1 MPDAM
6 QRTTVRLSVLDP
18 PPVQSLKRY
27 GAAVLAVG
35 IALGCTLLALPL
47 AERSQL
53 FLLLAAVVLSAWYG
67 GLGPGLFA
75 TALAIG
81 GQVVFFQ
88 APYADVL
95 LRLLSFAL
103 VSVSICVLA
112 AGRRRAEE
120 RMRDHRE
127 ELAVTLSSIGDA
139 VIVTDRAG
147 RITFMNVAAER
158 LTGWSEAD
166 ARGLDL
172 PQVFVIVN
180 EQSRA
185 PVESPVA
192 RVLREDRVVALPD
205 GTVLLRRDGEERAID
220 DSGAPVRN
228 RAGGTVGAV
237 LVFRDL
243 TERRAIERDQAQ
255 VLAREETARRDAA
268 ALSAVGR
275 ALVQSLDVE
284 SVGRH
289 IAEGIRV
296 LLGGT
301 LSVLW
306 ERDPATN
313 RLVAVATAGSST
325 SFPPGTRIP
334 QNELLAGFAVTEG
347 RPASTPDI
355 LTDARLTLTPETRA
369 LVERSGHGSVLA
381 VPLTI
386 GGRVTGVLAVG
397 DVTGRTFDEEEIRRL
412 QDFAN
417 QAAIALEHAR
427 LFVLEISRREQLEA
441 LATVQRDLSAELDLD
456 RLLTLIVER
465 AGRLFGGFGFAYLFD
480 EESQSLG
487 ARVWGRAE
495 PEAEA
500 PFPADGGLVASCASA
515 RRGLLA
521 NDYARSPYALPAV
534 VGLGVRHAMAQPL
547 VSRGRLLGVLVL
559 CRREARP
566 FLPDDVAAF
575 EGLAV
580 QAAVSLDNA
589 VLFVEAGRQRRE
601 AEVLAE
607 LARSISA
614 AQDVSTVL
622 QRVVDGAKELCGC
635 DLTSVAL
642 RDAESGAVVMLNR
655 AGDYRSVPGRLVIEP
670 GRGAGG
676 LVLESGR
683 PFRSDSMAQD
693 PRITRDFAARIAIEG
708 LVTTLVVPIMV
719 EGRVEGLLYVHRRTP
734 RPFTD
739 RTETVLRQLA
749 EYAAIA
755 IHNMQLL
762 AHEHQMRAEAEG
774 ASRMKDEFLATLSHE
789 LRSPLQPL
797 LNWAY
802 LLRSP
807 NLDPASS
814 ERALDAIE
822 RSTKTLGQL
831 IEDLLDVSRIVT
843 GKLRLQARPVRL
855 PGMVRAALEAVES
868 AALAKSVALEARIE
882 PDLPAVLG
890 DPDRLQQVLWNLLS
904 NGIKFTPK
912 GGRVTVSVAGRNSEV
927 VLTVA
932 DTGAGIKR
940 EFLPHVFERFRQAES
955 STNRAYGGLGLG
967 LAIVRHLVE
976 LHGGSVSVQ
985 SEGEGQGA
993 TFSVRLPV
1001 AAAVRTPEERA
1012 PAATKAE
1019 GPVDRSLAGLRLL
1032 IVDDEA
1038 DAREVMRFMLERGG
1052 ARVRTAESATQA
1064 LDAIREERPDLLI
1077 SDIGMPVEDGYVL
1090 VRRLRAMEGGL
1101 GRRLPAIALTAYASE
1116 EDTRRALIA
1125 GFDAHLSK
1133 PVDPARLIE
1142 IAAGLAGGRRDAG

>member
-1 MPDAM
+1 M
-6 QRTTVRLSVLDP
+6 QRNAAQSSVL
-18 PPVQSLKRY
+18 VLRSVKSWKAY
-27 GAAVLAVG
+27 GAALLAVG
-35 IALGCTLLALPL
+35 LAFACTYLMVPL
-47 AERSQL
+47 AERPQL
-53 FLLLAAVVLSAWYG
+53 FLLLAAVVVSAWYG
-67 GLGPGLFA
+67 GLGPGVLA
-75 TALAIG
+75 TGVAVVGHLA
-81 GQVVFFQ
+81 FFEP
-88 APYADVL
+88 PYADDLVRVL
-95 LRLLSFAL
+95 IFVL
-103 VSVSICVLA
+103 VAGAISALA
-112 AGRRRAEE
+112 AGRRRAENRVRE
-120 RMRDHRE
+120 QRE
-127 ELAVTLSSIGDA
+127 EMAVTLASIGDA

-147 RITFMNVAAER
+147 RITFMNTAAER
-158 LTGWSEAD
+158 LTGWTAD
-166 ARGLDL
+166 EARGSAL
-172 PQVFVIVN
+172 PTVFVIVN
-180 EQSRA
+180 EETRGL
-185 PVESPVA
+185 VEIPAA
-192 RVLREDRVVALPD
+192 RVLLENQVVAVPA
-205 GTVLLRRDGEERAID
+205 GTMLARRGGDERAID
-220 DSGAPVRN
+220 GSVAPIHD
-228 RAGGTVGAV
+228 RAGGSVGVV

-243 TERRAIERDQAQ
+243 TERRARERDQ
-255 VLAREETARRDAA
+255 VEGLAREQVARRDAA
-268 ALSAVGR
+268 ALSAVGQ
-275 ALVQSLDVE
+275 ALVQSLDTE

-301 LSVLW
+301 VSVLW
-306 ERDPATN
+306 ELEHASN
-313 RLVAVATAGSST
+313 RLVAVATSGSGSP
-325 SFPPGTRIP
+325 FPPGTRIP
-334 QNELLAGFAVTEG
+334 QDEALAGFAVREG
-347 RPASTPDI
+347 RPVSTSNI
-355 LTDARLTLTPETRA
+355 LTDPRLTLTPETRA
-369 LVERSGHGSVLA
+369 LVEQSGHGSVLA

-397 DVTGRTFDEEEIRRL
+397 DVTGRAFGAEEIRRL

-417 QAAIALEHAR
+417 QAAIALEKAR
-427 LFVLEISRREQLEA
+427 LFALETSRREQLEA
-441 LATVQRDLSAELDLD
+441 LANVQRDLSAELDLD
-456 RLLTLIVER
+456 RLLGLIVER
-465 AGRLFGGFGFAYLFD
+465 AGRLFDGAGFAYLFD
-480 EESQSLG
+480 EENQSLG

-495 PEAEA
+495 PESEA
-500 PFPADGGLVASCASA
+500 PFPAEGGMVASCAGA
-515 RRGLLA
+515 RRGLLV
-521 NDYARSPYALPAV
+521 NDYPDSPFALPAV
-534 VGLGVRHAMAQPL
+534 VHLGVRHAMAQPL
-547 VSRGRLLGVLVL
+547 VSRDRLLGVLVVA
-559 CRREARP
+559 RRVDAPFRP
-566 FLPDDVAAF
+566 EDFAAF

-580 QAAVSLDNA
+580 QAAVALDNA
-589 VLFVEAGRQRRE
+589 ILFVEAGRQRRE

-607 LARSISA
+607 LARSIST

-622 QRVVDGAKELCGC
+622 QRVVDGAKELCRC

-642 RDAESGAVVMLNR
+642 RETESGAIVMRNR
-655 AGDYRSVPGRLVIEP
+655 AGEYRGAQERFVVEP

-683 PFRSDSMAQD
+683 PFRSDNMADD
-693 PRITRDFAARIAIEG
+693 PRIRRAYAHVIEPEG

-734 RPFTD
+734 KPFND

-755 IHNMQLL
+755 IHNMRML
-762 AHEHQMRAEAEG
+762 AHEHQMRAEAES
-774 ASRMKDEFLATLSHE
+774 ASRTKDEFLATLSHE

-807 NLDPASS
+807 NLDPASA

-855 PGMVRAALEAVES
+855 PGVVRAAMEAVEP
-868 AALAKSVALEARIE
+868 AALAKSVTLEARIE
-882 PDLPAVLG
+882 ADLPAVMG

-912 GGRVTVSVAGRNSEV
+912 GGRVTVTVAGRNSEV
-927 VLTVA
+927 TLTVA

-976 LHGGSVSVQ
+976 LHGGSVAVQ
-985 SEGEGQGA
+985 SEGEGEGA

-1001 AAAVRTPEERA
+1001 AVATRTAEHA
-1012 PAATKAE
+1012 PAAVSTD
-1019 GPVDRSLAGLRLL
+1019 GPVGQSLSGLRLL

-1052 ARVRTAESATQA
+1052 AQVRTADSAAQA

-1090 VRRLRAMEGGL
+1090 ARRLRAMEEGL

-1116 EDTRRALIA
+1116 EDTRRALAA

-1133 PVDPARLIE
+1133 PVDPARLID
-1142 IAAGLAGGRRDAG
+1142 IAAGLAGSRRGVL

>member
-1 MPDAM
+1 M
-6 QRTTVRLSVLDP
+6 LDP
-18 PPVQSLKRY
+18 RSAKSLTAY
-27 GAAVLAVG
+27 VAALLVVGLAL
-35 IALGCTLLALPL
+35 ACTLLAVPRP
-47 AERSQL
+47 ERSQL
-53 FLLLAAVVLSAWYG
+53 FLLLAAVVISAWYG

-75 TALAIG
+75 TAVAIV
-81 GQVVFFQ
+81 GQAVFFE
-88 APYADVL
+88 APYRDDL
-95 LRLLSFAL
+95 LRTVFFVL
-103 VSVSICVLA
+103 VAVSISALA
-112 AGRRRAEE
+112 AGRRRAED
-120 RMRDHRE
+120 RVRDQRE
-127 ELAVTLSSIGDA
+127 ELAVTLASIGDA
-139 VIVTDRAG
+139 VIVTDRG
-147 RITFMNVAAER
+147 GHITFMNPAAER
-158 LTGWSEAD
+158 LVGWSQAE
-166 ARGLDL
+166 ARGRAL
-172 PQVFVIVN
+172 PAVFVTVN
-180 EQSRA
+180 EVTRQ
-185 PVESPVA
+185 PVENPVA
-192 RVLREDRVVALPD
+192 RGIPGNEVTALPG
-205 GTVLLRRDGEERAID
+205 GTVLVRREGADRAID
-220 DSGAPVRN
+220 GSAGPVHD
-228 RAGGTVGAV
+228 RAGATVGGV

-255 VLAREETARRDAA
+255 VLAREQAAHRDAA
-268 ALSAVGR
+268 ALSAVGQ
-275 ALVQSLDVE
+275 ALVQSLDSA

-289 IAEGIRV
+289 IAEGIRT

-301 LSVLW
+301 VSVLW
-306 ERDPATN
+306 ELDPASN
-313 RLVAVATAGSST
+313 RLVAVATSGSGSP
-325 SFPPGTRIP
+325 FPPGTRISHD
-334 QNELLAGFAVTEG
+334 EALAGFAVREA
-347 RPASTPDI
+347 RAVSTSNI
-355 LTDARLTLTPETRA
+355 LTDPRLTLTPETRA
-369 LVERSGHGSVLA
+369 LVEQSGHSSVLA

-397 DVTGRTFDEEEIRRL
+397 DVTGRSFDEEEIRRL

-417 QAAIALEHAR
+417 QVAIALENAR
-427 LFVLEISRREQLEA
+427 LFARETSRREYLEA
-441 LATVQRDLSAELDLD
+441 LANVHRDLSAELDLD
-456 RLLTLIVER
+456 RLLSLMVER
-465 AGRLFGGFGFAYLFD
+465 AGRLFDGFGFAYLFD

-487 ARVWGRAE
+487 ARGWGRAE

-500 PFPADGGLVASCASA
+500 PFPADGGLVASCARA
-515 RRGLLA
+515 RQGLLA
-521 NDYARSPYALPAV
+521 NDYPRSPYALPAV

-547 VSRGRLLGVLVL
+547 VSRDRLLGVLVV

-566 FLPDDVAAF
+566 FLLADFAAF

-601 AEVLAE
+601 AEVLAD
-607 LARSISA
+607 LARSINA

-635 DLTSVAL
+635 DLTGVAL
-642 RDAESGAVVMLNR
+642 RETESGAIVMRNR
-655 AGDYRSVPGRLVIEP
+655 AGEYRGAPERLVIEP

-683 PFRSDSMAQD
+683 PFRSDNMAQD
-693 PRITRDFAARIAIEG
+693 LRITRDYARLIETEG
-708 LVTTLVVPIMV
+708 LVATLVVPIMV
-719 EGRVEGLLYVHRRTP
+719 EGHVEGLLYVHRRTP
-734 RPFTD
+734 GPFTD

-749 EYAAIA
+749 EYAGIA
-755 IHNMQLL
+755 IHNMRML

-807 NLDPASS
+807 DLDPASA

-855 PGMVRAALEAVES
+855 PRVVRAALEAVEP
-868 AALAKSVALEARIE
+868 AALAKSVILESRIE

-912 GGRVTVSVAGRNSEV
+912 GGRVTVTVAGRKSEV

-976 LHGGSVSVQ
+976 LHGGSVAAQ
-985 SEGEGQGA
+985 SEGEGRGA

-1001 AAAVRTPEERA
+1001 AASRTPAERA
-1012 PAATKAE
+1012 PAAVTTDGAV
-1019 GPVDRSLAGLRLL
+1019 GWGLSGLRLL
-1032 IVDDEA
+1032 VVDDEA

-1052 ARVRTAESATQA
+1052 AQVRTAESAAQA

-1077 SDIGMPVEDGYVL
+1077 SDIGMPIEDGYVL
-1090 VRRLRAMEGGL
+1090 VRRLRAMEEGL

-1116 EDTRRALIA
+1116 EDTRRARTA

-1142 IAAGLAGGRRDAG
+1142 IAAGLVASRRGPA

>member
-1 MPDAM
+1 M
-6 QRTTVRLSVLDP
+6 QRNAAESSVL
-18 PPVQSLKRY
+18 VLRSVKSWKAY
-27 GAAVLAVG
+27 GAALLAVG
-35 IALGCTLLALPL
+35 LAFACTYLAVPL

-53 FLLLAAVVLSAWYG
+53 FLLLAVVVVSAWYG
-67 GLGPGLFA
+67 GLGPGVLA
-75 TALAIG
+75 TGVAVVGQLA
-81 GQVVFFQ
+81 FFE
-88 APYADVL
+88 APYGDDLVRVL
-95 LRLLSFAL
+95 LFVL
-103 VSVSICVLA
+103 VAGGISALA
-112 AGRRRAEE
+112 AGRRRAEDRARE
-120 RMRDHRE
+120 QRE
-127 ELAVTLSSIGDA
+127 EMAVTLASIGDA

-147 RITFMNVAAER
+147 RITFMNTAAER
-158 LTGWSEAD
+158 LTAWTAD
-166 ARGLDL
+166 EARGSAL
-172 PQVFVIVN
+172 PTVFVIVN
-180 EQSRA
+180 EETRGL
-185 PVESPVA
+185 VEIPAA
-192 RVLREDRVVALPD
+192 RVLLEDQVVAVPA
-205 GTVLLRRDGEERAID
+205 GTLLARRGGDERAID
-220 DSGAPVRN
+220 GSVAPIHD
-228 RAGGTVGAV
+228 RAGGSVGVV

-243 TERRAIERDQAQ
+243 TERRASEREQ
-255 VLAREETARRDAA
+255 VEGLAREQVARRDAA
-268 ALSAVGR
+268 ALSAVGQ
-275 ALVQSLDVE
+275 ALVQSLDTE

-289 IAEGIRV
+289 IAEGIRA

-301 LSVLW
+301 VSVLW
-306 ERDPATN
+306 ELEHGSN
-313 RLVAVATAGSST
+313 RLVAVATSGSGSP
-325 SFPPGTRIP
+325 FPPGTRIP
-334 QNELLAGFAVTEG
+334 QDEALAGFAVREG
-347 RPASTPDI
+347 RPVSTSNI
-355 LTDARLTLTPETRA
+355 LTDPRLTLTAETRA
-369 LVERSGHGSVLA
+369 LVEQSGHGSVLA

-397 DVTGRTFDEEEIRRL
+397 DVTGRAFGAEEIRRL

-417 QAAIALEHAR
+417 QAAIALEKAR
-427 LFVLEISRREQLEA
+427 LFALETSRREQLEA

-456 RLLTLIVER
+456 RLLGLIVER
-465 AGRLFGGFGFAYLFD
+465 AGRLFDGAGFAYLFD

-495 PEAEA
+495 PESAA
-500 PFPADGGLVASCASA
+500 PFPAEGGMVASCADA
-515 RRGLLA
+515 RRGLLV
-521 NDYARSPYALPAV
+521 NDYRDSPYALPAV
-534 VGLGVRHAMAQPL
+534 VHLGMRHAMAQPL
-547 VSRGRLLGVLVL
+547 VSRDRLLGVLVVA
-559 CRREARP
+559 RRVDVPFRP
-566 FLPDDVAAF
+566 EDFAGF

-580 QAAVSLDNA
+580 QAAVALDNA
-589 VLFVEAGRQRRE
+589 ILFVEAGRQRRE

-607 LARSISA
+607 LARSIST

-622 QRVVDGAKELCGC
+622 QRVVDGAKELCRC

-642 RDAESGAVVMLNR
+642 RETASGSIVMRNR
-655 AGDYRSVPGRLVIEP
+655 AGEYRGAQERFVVEP

-683 PFRSDSMAQD
+683 PFRSDSMAED
-693 PRITRDFAARIAIEG
+693 PRVTRADAHVIQSEG
-708 LVTTLVVPIMV
+708 LVATLVVPIMV

-734 RPFTD
+734 KAFND

-755 IHNMQLL
+755 IHNMRIL
-762 AHEHQMRAEAEG
+762 AHEHQMRAEAES
-774 ASRMKDEFLATLSHE
+774 ASRTKDEFLATLSHE

-807 NLDPASS
+807 NLDPASA

-855 PGMVRAALEAVES
+855 PGVVRAAMEAVEP
-868 AALAKSVALEARIE
+868 AALGKSVTLEARIE
-882 PDLPAVLG
+882 ADLPAVMG

-912 GGRVTVSVAGRNSEV
+912 GGRVTVTVAGRNSEV
-927 VLTVA
+927 TLTVA

-976 LHGGSVSVQ
+976 LHGGSVAVQ
-985 SEGEGQGA
+985 SEGEGEGA

-1001 AAAVRTPEERA
+1001 AAVTRTAERA
-1012 PAATKAE
+1012 PAAVSTD
-1019 GPVDRSLAGLRLL
+1019 GPVGQSLSGLRLL

-1052 ARVRTAESATQA
+1052 AQVRTADSAAQA

-1090 VRRLRAMEGGL
+1090 VRRLRAMEEGL

-1116 EDTRRALIA
+1116 EDTRRALAA

-1133 PVDPARLIE
+1133 PVDPARLID
-1142 IAAGLAGGRRDAG
+1142 IAAGLAGSRRGVV

>member
-1 MPDAM
+1 MAWK
-6 QRTTVRLSVLDP
+6 V
-18 PPVQSLKRY
+18 Y
-27 GAAVLAVG
+27 GAALLAV
-35 IALGCTLLALPL
+35 ALAFVCTYFAEPL

-53 FLLLAAVVLSAWYG
+53 FLLLTAIVVSAWYG
-67 GLGPGLFA
+67 GLGPGLLA
-75 TALAIG
+75 TAVG
-81 GQVVFFQ
+81 VVGHTAFVE
-88 APYADVL
+88 APYGDDAVRML
-95 LRLLSFAL
+95 LFTL
-103 VSVSICVLA
+103 VAGAITALA
-112 AGRRRAEE
+112 AGRRRAESRA
-120 RMRDHRE
+120 RMQQDE
-127 ELAVTLSSIGDA
+127 MSVTLASIGDA
-139 VIVTDRAG
+139 VIVTDRVG
-147 RITFMNVAAER
+147 RVTFMNRAAER
-158 LTGWSEAD
+158 LTGWTLDE
-166 ARGLDL
+166 ARGSALAT
-172 PQVFVIVN
+172 VFVVVHDGT
-180 EQSRA
+180 RA
-185 PVESPVA
+185 LVEIPVA
-192 RVLREDRVVALPD
+192 RVLQDNQTLALPAD
-205 GTVLLRRDGEERAID
+205 TVLVQRGGDERAID
-220 DSGAPVRN
+220 GGADPIRG
-228 RAGGTVGAV
+228 RGGETVGVV

-243 TERRAIERDQAQ
+243 TDRRAVAHDQAD
-255 VLAREETARRDAA
+255 VVARELAARRDTA
-268 ALSAVGR
+268 ALSAVGE

-284 SVGRH
+284 SVGRY
-289 IAEGIRV
+289 IAESIRS

-306 ERDPATN
+306 ELEPASNTL
-313 RLVAVATAGSST
+313 LVIATSGSS
-325 SFPPGTRIP
+325 SPFPPGTRIP
-334 QNELLAGFAVTEG
+334 QHEALAGFAVREG
-347 RPASTPDI
+347 RPVSTSDLLADP
-355 LTDARLTLTPETRA
+355 RLTLTPETRA
-369 LVERSGHGSVLA
+369 RIERSGHGSVLG

-397 DVTGRTFDEEEIRRL
+397 DATGRAFGAEEIRRL

-417 QAAIALEHAR
+417 QAAIALEKAR
-427 LFVLEISRREQLEA
+427 LFALETSRREQLEA

-456 RLLTLIVER
+456 RLLGLVVAR
-465 AGRLFGGFGFAYLFD
+465 AGRLFDGASFAYLVD
-480 EESQSLG
+480 EESQALG

-495 PEAEA
+495 PESEA
-500 PFPADGGLVASCASA
+500 PFPAEGGMVASCAAA
-515 RRGLLA
+515 RRGLLV
-521 NDYARSPYALPAV
+521 NDYPRSPYALPEV
-534 VGLGVRHAMAQPL
+534 LRLGVCHAMAQPL
-547 VSRGRLLGVLVL
+547 LSRDRLLGVLVVV
-559 CRREARP
+559 RRMDAPFRP
-566 FLPDDVAAF
+566 EDFTGF

-580 QAAVSLDNA
+580 QAAVALDNA
-589 VLFVEAGRQRRE
+589 ILFVDAGRQRRE

-607 LARSISA
+607 LARSINT

-622 QRVVDGAKELCGC
+622 QRVVDGAKELCRC

-642 RDAESGAVVMLNR
+642 RETETGAIVMQNR
-655 AGDYRSVPGRLVIEP
+655 AGDYRGAPARLVVEP

-683 PFRSDSMAQD
+683 PFRSDNTAEG
-693 PRITRDFAARIAIEG
+693 PRITRDHEDVFRTEG
-708 LVTTLVVPIMV
+708 VVATLVVPIMV
-719 EGRVEGLLYVHRRTP
+719 EGRVEGLLYVHRRAP
-734 RPFTD
+734 KPFND

-755 IHNMQLL
+755 IHNMRLL

-774 ASRMKDEFLATLSHE
+774 ASRTKDEFLATLSHE

-855 PGMVRAALEAVES
+855 PSVVRAAMEAVEP
-868 AALAKSVALEARIE
+868 AALAKTVALEARIE
-882 PDLPAVLG
+882 PDLPAVMG

-904 NGIKFTPK
+904 NAIKFTPK
-912 GGRVTVSVAGRNSEV
+912 GGRVTVSVAGRNSDV

-932 DTGAGIKR
+932 DTGAGIKP

-967 LAIVRHLVE
+967 LAIVRHLIE
-976 LHGGSVSVQ
+976 LHGGSVAVR
-985 SEGEGQGA
+985 SEGEGLGA
-993 TFSVRLPV
+993 TFSVHLPV
-1001 AAAVRTPEERA
+1001 AAAIRADERA
-1012 PAATKAE
+1012 PATVSTD
-1019 GPVDRSLAGLRLL
+1019 GPVGRSLSGLRLL

-1052 ARVRTAESATQA
+1052 AQVRTADSAAQA
-1064 LDAIREERPDLLI
+1064 LDAIREAQPDLLI

-1090 VRRLRAMEGGL
+1090 VRRLRAMEEGL

-1116 EDTRRALIA
+1116 EDTRRALAA

-1133 PVDPARLIE
+1133 PVDPARLID
-1142 IAAGLAGGRRDAG
+1142 IAAGLASTRRGVG

>member
-1 MPDAM
+1 M
-6 QRTTVRLSVLDP
+6 QRNAAQSSVL
-18 PPVQSLKRY
+18 VLRSVKSRKTY
-27 GAAVLAVG
+27 GAALLAVG
-35 IALGCTLLALPL
+35 LAFACTYLAVPL

-53 FLLLAAVVLSAWYG
+53 FLLLAAVVVSAWYG
-67 GLGPGLFA
+67 GLGPGVLA
-75 TALAIG
+75 TGVAVVGQLA
-81 GQVVFFQ
+81 FFE
-88 APYADVL
+88 APYGDDLLRVL
-95 LRLLSFAL
+95 LFVL
-103 VSVSICVLA
+103 VAGGISALA
-112 AGRRRAEE
+112 AGRRRAEDRARE
-120 RMRDHRE
+120 QRE
-127 ELAVTLSSIGDA
+127 EMAVTLASIGDA

-147 RITFMNVAAER
+147 RITFMNTAAER
-158 LTGWSEAD
+158 LTAWTAD
-166 ARGLDL
+166 EARGSAL
-172 PQVFVIVN
+172 PTVFVIVN
-180 EQSRA
+180 EETRGL
-185 PVESPVA
+185 VEMPAA
-192 RVLREDRVVALPD
+192 RVLLENQVVAVPA
-205 GTVLLRRDGEERAID
+205 GTMLARRGGDARAID
-220 DSGAPVRN
+220 GSVAPIHD
-228 RAGGTVGAV
+228 RAGGSVGVV

-243 TERRAIERDQAQ
+243 TERRASERDQ
-255 VLAREETARRDAA
+255 VEGLAREQVARRDAA
-268 ALSAVGR
+268 ALSAVGQ
-275 ALVQSLDVE
+275 ALVQSLDTE

-289 IAEGIRV
+289 IAEGIRA

-301 LSVLW
+301 VSVLW
-306 ERDPATN
+306 ELERASN
-313 RLVAVATAGSST
+313 RLVAVATSGSGSP
-325 SFPPGTRIP
+325 FPPGTRIP
-334 QNELLAGFAVTEG
+334 QDEALAGFAVREG
-347 RPASTPDI
+347 RPVSTSNI
-355 LTDARLTLTPETRA
+355 LTDPRLTLTPETRA
-369 LVERSGHGSVLA
+369 LVEQSGHGSVLA

-397 DVTGRTFDEEEIRRL
+397 DVTGRAFGAEEIRRL

-417 QAAIALEHAR
+417 QAAIALEKAR
-427 LFVLEISRREQLEA
+427 LFALETSRREQLEA

-456 RLLTLIVER
+456 RLLGLIVER
-465 AGRLFGGFGFAYLFD
+465 AGRLFDGAGFAYLFD

-495 PEAEA
+495 PESEA
-500 PFPADGGLVASCASA
+500 PFPAEGGMVANCAGA
-515 RRGLLA
+515 RRGLLV
-521 NDYARSPYALPAV
+521 NDYPDSPYALPAV
-534 VGLGVRHAMAQPL
+534 VHLGVRHAMAQPL
-547 VSRGRLLGVLVL
+547 VSRDRLLGVLVVA
-559 CRREARP
+559 RRVDAPFRP
-566 FLPDDVAAF
+566 EDFAGF

-580 QAAVSLDNA
+580 QAAVALDNA
-589 VLFVEAGRQRRE
+589 ILFVEAGRQRRE

-607 LARSISA
+607 LARSIST

-622 QRVVDGAKELCGC
+622 QRVVDGAKELCRC

-642 RDAESGAVVMLNR
+642 RETASGAIVMRNR
-655 AGDYRSVPGRLVIEP
+655 AGEYRGTQERFVVEP

-683 PFRSDSMAQD
+683 PLRSDNMADD
-693 PRITRDFAARIAIEG
+693 PRITQAYAHVIALEG
-708 LVTTLVVPIMV
+708 LVASLVVPIMV

-734 RPFTD
+734 KPFND
-739 RTETVLRQLA
+739 RTETVLSQLA

-755 IHNMQLL
+755 IHNMRML
-762 AHEHQMRAEAEG
+762 AHEHQMRAEAES
-774 ASRMKDEFLATLSHE
+774 ASRTKDEFLATLSHE

-807 NLDPASS
+807 NLDPASA

-855 PGMVRAALEAVES
+855 PGVVRAAMEAVEP
-868 AALAKSVALEARIE
+868 AALAKSVTLEARIE
-882 PDLPAVLG
+882 ADLPAVMG
-890 DPDRLQQVLWNLLS
+890 DPDRLQQVFWNLLS

-912 GGRVTVSVAGRNSEV
+912 GGRVTVTVAGRNSEV
-927 VLTVA
+927 TLTVA

-976 LHGGSVSVQ
+976 LHGGSVAVQ
-985 SEGEGQGA
+985 SEGEGEGA

-1001 AAAVRTPEERA
+1001 AVVTRTAEHA
-1012 PAATKAE
+1012 PAAVSTD
-1019 GPVDRSLAGLRLL
+1019 GPVGQSLSGLRLL

-1052 ARVRTAESATQA
+1052 AQVRTADSAAQA

-1090 VRRLRAMEGGL
+1090 ARRLRAMEEGL
-1101 GRRLPAIALTAYASE
+1101 GRRLPAIALTAYASD
-1116 EDTRRALIA
+1116 EDTRRALAA

-1133 PVDPARLIE
+1133 PVDPARLID
-1142 IAAGLAGGRRDAG
+1142 IAAGLAGSRRGVL